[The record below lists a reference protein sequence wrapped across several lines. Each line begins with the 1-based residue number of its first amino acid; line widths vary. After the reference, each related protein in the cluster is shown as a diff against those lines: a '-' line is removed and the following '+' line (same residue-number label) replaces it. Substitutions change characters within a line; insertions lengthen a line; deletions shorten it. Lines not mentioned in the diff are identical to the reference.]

1 MNHRFVRPLL
11 AVLCLTAC
19 ATSVAAADLIPTA
32 DFARRLPMTM
42 PRLSPDGKHFSVVF
56 HDADGKTHAIAIYAI
71 EDPTKPVG
79 LIRMPPYELPANIVW
94 ASATR
99 LVVARGKQDGSIGNT
114 SYTGEIM
121 AIDINGKNPDYLY
134 GYEAV
139 GKRSAT
145 RQTDSGWG
153 EIEGA
158 PVQSNGH
165 FYMRATSWSD
175 QNRSTLYDVDAT
187 TSTRKQMADIGIGSM
202 SFLISPEGVAKFS
215 YGTDSDFKYVVFHR
229 EGNGWA
235 KVPENG
241 ELQRFVPV
249 ASVAGSNRIYARYS
263 PNGMGGEFVE
273 QDEDGGNRRVISKDD
288 FSLVT
293 SNGLWTPVPL
303 RPFGTYAESG
313 IPKVTYVD
321 PEEPISKLHRAL
333 SLKFPGNFVNFID
346 FSEDGSQLMFGVSGD
361 RDPGRYMLIDTK
373 TYKVRNLFTV
383 APWIDP
389 AKMAERRPLRF
400 KASDGTELE
409 AILTFPK
416 GKSEANLPMVLLPH
430 GGPVGIKDDW
440 FYDEDAQF
448 LANRGY
454 LVLQVNYRGS
464 GGRGNGF
471 EQASYLKWGT
481 RVQEDLID
489 GVKWAIAQNFADPK
503 RICVYGA
510 SFGGYSA
517 MMTTIRDPGLF
528 KCAVGYAGIYDLDM
542 MFNKGDIKTTKTG
555 RSYLTT
561 VIGRDQ
567 AELAANSP
575 DHLADKITVPVLLVH
590 GEDDERAPFAQF
602 KAMRAAMDAAHKPYE
617 VLTKSGEKHGFVKP
631 ENVEEFYNKL
641 QAFLDKNI
649 GGGESTTASN

>member
-1 MNHRFVRPLL
+1 MKYRFARPLW
-11 AVLCLTAC
+11 AALCLAAC
-19 ATSVAAADLIPTA
+19 ATGVAAADLIPTA
-32 DFARRLPMTM
+32 DFARRLPLTM
-42 PRLSPDGKHFSVVF
+42 PRLSPDGKHFSVVY
-56 HDADGKTHAIAIYAI
+56 HDADGKTHAIAIYSVD
-71 EDPTKPVG
+71 DPSKPAA

-94 ASATR
+94 ASSTR

-121 AIDINGKNPDYLY
+121 AIDVDGKNPDYLY

-175 QNRSTLYDVDAT
+175 KDRSTLYDVDAT
-187 TSTRKQMADIGIGSM
+187 TSARKQMADIGIGDM
-202 SFLISPEGVAKFS
+202 AFMISPEGVAKFS
-215 YGTDSDFKYVVFHR
+215 YGTDADFKYVVFHR
-229 EGNGWA
+229 EGSGWT
-235 KVPENG
+235 KVPESG

-249 ASVAGSNRIYARYS
+249 ASVAGSNRMYARYS

-293 SNGLWTPVPL
+293 SGGLWTPVPL

-321 PEEPISKLHRAL
+321 PQEPIAKLHRAL
-333 SLKFPGNFVNFID
+333 SLKFPGSFVSFID
-346 FSEDGSQLMFGVSGD
+346 FSEDGSQLMFGLSSD

-373 TYKVRNLFTV
+373 TYKVRSLFDV

-389 AKMAERRPLRF
+389 AKMSERRPMRF
-400 KASDGTELE
+400 KASDGLELE

-430 GGPVGIKDDW
+430 GGPIGIKDDW

-454 LVLQVNYRGS
+454 LVLQVNFRGS

-489 GVKWAIAQNFADPK
+489 GVKWAVDLRIADPVVVPIK
-503 RICVYGA
+503 
-510 SFGGYSA
+510 SA
-517 MMTTIRDPGLF
+517 
-528 KCAVGYAGIYDLDM
+528 
-542 MFNKGDIKTTKTG
+542 
-555 RSYLTT
+555 
-561 VIGRDQ
+561 
-567 AELAANSP
+567 
-575 DHLADKITVPVLLVH
+575 
-590 GEDDERAPFAQF
+590 
-602 KAMRAAMDAAHKPYE
+602 RAA
-617 VLTKSGEKHGFVKP
+617 G
-631 ENVEEFYNKL
+631 
-641 QAFLDKNI
+641 
-649 GGGESTTASN
+649 